1 MQLCSMCARCC
12 STWDLTP
19 TYSTRRTAG
28 CIAHRILPLAR
39 DLFSAVVFR
48 DGIWWRLQRLQVAR
62 TVLVTIHRDA
72 LSSAVLRNMSAEPM

>member
-1 MQLCSMCARCC
+1 
-12 STWDLTP
+12 
-19 TYSTRRTAG
+19 
-28 CIAHRILPLAR
+28 
-39 DLFSAVVFR
+39 LFSAVVFR